1 MSNSKPEVTAHPP
14 GGSGALGDLAT
25 EIKDAIGAACVALV
39 MIDSSGNGGY
49 SVAGLLEAQ
58 LPMPDVMEQVASALR
73 TQLAG
78 SVHKRTFLPDS

>member
-1 MSNSKPEVTAHPP
+1 MHRETASI
-14 GGSGALGDLAT
+14 GECAWRSGDGNQ
-25 EIKDAIGAACVALV
+25 GRNRRSVRALV
-39 MIDSSGNGGY
+39 MINSSGNGGY

-78 SVHKRTFLPDS
+78 SVH